1 MTSNAYPT
9 PQLNIPSENTDGD
22 KKEDE
27 EKKEKE
33 IKTEPPSGT
42 KFCLNHVFTGHQEK
56 ITCLSFS
63 QD

>member
-33 IKTEPPSGT
+33 I
-42 KFCLNHVFTGHQEK
+42 NHK
-56 ITCLSFS
+56 LSFIYE
-63 QD
+63 